1 MSTTAIPEKA
11 KNARFARRHWIAAGA
26 VLAVLALAVAGA
38 HWWTVGRFI
47 EHTDDAYVRADIVTV
62 SSRVSGYVTQ
72 VPVDDNQPVKRGDV
86 LVRLDDR
93 DYRAKLDDAQAAV
106 VAAEATLQ
114 AEQAAAATLDAQIG
128 QQRSLIA
135 QADAEAAAA
144 RAEAARR
151 DADATRYRQLLAE
164 SAASGQRWEQARAD
178 ALKARAEL
186 TRAGAAVQVQT
197 DQQTVLRRRREQSG
211 AAIEQARARLGAA
224 QARRALAQLDLDHT
238 VIRATRD
245 GSVGQR
251 SVRAGQYV
259 EVGMP
264 LLAVVPLNDVYVVAN
279 FKETQLGAMRDGQP
293 VEIDVDT
300 YSGRTLHGR
309 VLGLAPGS
317 GAEFAL
323 LPPDNATGNF
333 TKIVQRVPVKIRV
346 DAPPAGVVLRPGMSV
361 IARVDTRGAQGAGS

>member
-1 MSTTAIPEKA
+1 MSTTAVPEKA
-11 KNARFARRHWIAAGA
+11 KTARFSRRQLIAAGV
-26 VLAVLALAVAGA
+26 VLAVIALAVFGW

-47 EHTDDAYVRADIVTV
+47 ESTDDAYVRADVVTV

-72 VPVDDNQPVKRGDV
+72 VAVDDNQPVKRGDV

-93 DYRAKLDDAQAAV
+93 DYRAKVDDAQAAV
-106 VAAEATLQ
+106 AAADATLQ

-128 QQRSLIA
+128 QQRSQIA
-135 QADAEAAAA
+135 QADADAAAA

-151 DADATRYRQLLAE
+151 DADATRYKQLLAE
-164 SAASGQRWEQARAD
+164 SAASGQRWEQAHAD

-186 TRAGAAVQVQT
+186 TRAGAAVRVQT
-197 DQQTVLRRRREQSG
+197 DQQTVLQRRREQST
-211 AAIEQARARLGAA
+211 AAIAQARARLAAA
-224 QARRALAQLDLDHT
+224 QAKLALAQLDLDHT

-251 SVRAGQYV
+251 AVRAGQYV

-264 LLAVVPLNDVYVVAN
+264 LLAVVPLSDVYVVAN
-279 FKETQLGAMRDGQP
+279 FKETQLGVMHDGQP
-293 VEIDVDT
+293 VQIDVDT
-300 YSGRTLHGR
+300 YSGHTLHGR
-309 VLGLAPGS
+309 VIGLAPGS
-317 GAEFAL
+317 GAQFAL

-333 TKIVQRVPVKIRV
+333 TKIVQRIPVKIRV

-361 IARVDTRGAQGAGS
+361 IARVDTRGTQGAGT

>member
-11 KNARFARRHWIAAGA
+11 KTARFSRRQLIAAGV
-26 VLAVLALAVAGA
+26 VLAVIALAVSGS

-47 EHTDDAYVRADIVTV
+47 EGTDDAYVRADVVTV
-62 SSRVSGYVTQ
+62 SSRVSGYVVQ
-72 VPVDDNQPVKRGDV
+72 VTVDDNQPVKRGDV

-93 DYRAKLDDAQAAV
+93 DYRAKVDDAQAAV
-106 VAAEATLQ
+106 AAADATLQ
-114 AEQAAAATLDAQIG
+114 AEQAAAATLDAQVG
-128 QQRSLIA
+128 QQRSQIA
-135 QADAEAAAA
+135 QADADAAAA

-151 DADATRYRQLLAE
+151 DADATRYKQLLAE
-164 SAASGQRWEQARAD
+164 SAASGQRWEQAHAD

-186 TRAGAAVQVQT
+186 ARAGAAVRVQT
-197 DQQTVLRRRREQSG
+197 DQQTVLQRRREQST
-211 AAIEQARARLGAA
+211 AAIAQARARRAAA
-224 QARRALAQLDLDHT
+224 QAKLALAQLDLDHT

-251 SVRAGQYV
+251 AVRSGQYV

-264 LLAVVPLNDVYVVAN
+264 LLAVVPLSDVYVVAN

-300 YSGRTLHGR
+300 YAGRTLHGR
-309 VLGLAPGS
+309 VIGLAPGS
-317 GAEFAL
+317 GAQFAL

-333 TKIVQRVPVKIRV
+333 TKIVQRIPVKIRV
-346 DAPPAGVVLRPGMSV
+346 DVPPAGVVLRPGMSV
-361 IARVDTRGAQGAGS
+361 IARVDTRGTQGGGS